1 MFKTSLL
8 ALAAVIGLSSAAFAG
23 NSSTFIV
30 EGDGNGVGISQK
42 GKHNKSTTIIDGD
55 QNVLLLKQKGK
66 HNKAAGGIMGDDNT
80 AIVDQAE

>member
-8 ALAAVIGLSSAAFAG
+8 ALAAVASLSSAAFAE

-30 EGDGNGVGISQK
+30 GGDGNGVGISQSGK
-42 GKHNKSTTIIDGD
+42 DNASTTVMVGDQNVFLLKQRGKHNKVG
-55 QNVLLLKQKGK
+55 
-66 HNKAAGGIMGDDNT
+66 GGILGNDNT